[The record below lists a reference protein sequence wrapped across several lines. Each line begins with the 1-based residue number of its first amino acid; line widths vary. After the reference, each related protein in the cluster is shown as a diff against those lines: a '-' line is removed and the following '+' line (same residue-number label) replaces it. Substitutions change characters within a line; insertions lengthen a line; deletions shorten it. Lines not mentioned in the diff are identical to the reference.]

1 MPRRFLI
8 LLLTALLAALLTG
21 CNLLYKPEVRQ
32 GNLPNAETLAAL
44 KAGMTRH
51 QVRLLLGTPPVSD
64 PFHPDRWDYVYTL
77 GLAGDPVPVPARLTL
92 FFKNDVLNSA
102 GGELAPP
109 ALATPGTEPAPSAE
123 TAKPSN

>member
-1 MPRRFLI
+1 MSRR
-8 LLLTALLAALLTG
+8 LLTLLLAALLAG

-77 GLAGDPVPVPARLTL
+77 GRAGDPVPVPARLTL
-92 FFKNDVLNSA
+92 FFKNDVLNTAS
-102 GGELAPP
+102 GELAPA
-109 ALATPGTEPAPSAE
+109 ALATPNAEPA
-123 TAKPSN
+123 KPQN